1 MLQYLLMIA
10 FYDQPSARLE
20 SRRLRYFIAVAEHLH
35 FGRAA
40 DQLQVA
46 QSALSR
52 HIQELERAL
61 DVRLLNRGRRSVVSL
76 TESGKALLAD
86 GLLGVQQLERA
97 ARSARRAAE
106 GKIGRVAVGYVAS
119 ASLSGV
125 LPRTLERFRNHHDNV
140 SVLLNQMETPLQLDA
155 LRDGLLDVGYI
166 RPRKTYPAGVVARI
180 VYRETMLLAIAA
192 KHPLAAKRIELKH
205 LANQTFIIP
214 QFDEDTGFAEQMAQM
229 ASHGGFEPKAVLHV
243 RDFLTALSLAGGGYG
258 VVPAPRCM
266 LSINVRNVVLKT
278 IQGYAG
284 TVELAVAYRTK
295 TASAAITAFVR
306 EAAQP

>member
-1 MLQYLLMIA
+1 MIL
-10 FYDQPSARLE
+10 FHDQSFAGLE
-20 SRRLRYFIAVAEHLH
+20 SRRLRYFIAVAEQLH
-35 FGRAA
+35 YGRAA
-40 DQLQVA
+40 DQLQIA

-52 HIQELERAL
+52 HIQELERQL
-61 DVRLLNRGRRSVVSL
+61 GVRLLNRGRRSVISL
-76 TESGKALLAD
+76 TESGKALLAE
-86 GLLGVQQLERA
+86 GLLGTQQLARA
-97 ARSARRAAE
+97 VRAARRAAE
-106 GKIGRVAVGYVAS
+106 GEIGRVAVGYVAS

-125 LPRTLERFRNHHDNV
+125 LPRTLERFRIRHENV

-166 RPRKTYPAGVVARI
+166 RPRKTYPTGVLARV

-192 KHPLAAKRIELKH
+192 NHPLAAKRIELKH

-214 QFDEDTGFAEQMAQM
+214 QVDEDTGFAEQMAQM

-278 IQGYAG
+278 IQGYTG
-284 TVELAVAYRTK
+284 TVELAVAYRSSP
-295 TASAAITAFVR
+295 ASAAVAAFVR
-306 EAAQP
+306 ETAKP

>member
-1 MLQYLLMIA
+1 MIL
-10 FYDQPSARLE
+10 FHDQSFAGLE
-20 SRRLRYFIAVAEHLH
+20 SRRLRYFIAVAEQLH
-35 FGRAA
+35 YGRAA
-40 DQLQVA
+40 DQLQIA

-52 HIQELERAL
+52 HIQELERQL
-61 DVRLLNRGRRSVVSL
+61 GVRLLNRGRRSVISL
-76 TESGKALLAD
+76 TESGQALLAE
-86 GLLGVQQLERA
+86 GLLGTHQLARA
-97 ARSARRAAE
+97 VRAARRAAE
-106 GKIGRVAVGYVAS
+106 GEIGRVAVGYVAS

-125 LPRTLERFRNHHDNV
+125 LPRTLERFRIRHENV

-166 RPRKTYPAGVVARI
+166 RPRKTYPTGVLARV

-192 KHPLAAKRIELKH
+192 NHPLAAKRIELKH

-214 QFDEDTGFAEQMAQM
+214 QVDEDTGFAEQMAQM

-278 IQGYAG
+278 IQGYTG
-284 TVELAVAYRTK
+284 TVELAVAYRSSP
-295 TASAAITAFVR
+295 ASAAVAAFVR
-306 EAAQP
+306 ETAKP

>member
-1 MLQYLLMIA
+1 MIL
-10 FYDQPSARLE
+10 FHDQSFAGLE
-20 SRRLRYFIAVAEHLH
+20 SRRLRYFIAVAEQLH
-35 FGRAA
+35 YGRAA
-40 DQLQVA
+40 DQLQIA

-52 HIQELERAL
+52 HIQELERQL
-61 DVRLLNRGRRSVVSL
+61 GVRLLNRGRRSVISL
-76 TESGKALLAD
+76 TESGKALLAE
-86 GLLGVQQLERA
+86 GLLGTHQLARA
-97 ARSARRAAE
+97 VRAARRAAE
-106 GKIGRVAVGYVAS
+106 GEIGRVAVGYVAS

-125 LPRTLERFRNHHDNV
+125 LPRTLERFRIRHENV

-166 RPRKTYPAGVVARI
+166 RPRKTYPTGVLARV

-192 KHPLAAKRIELKH
+192 NHPLAAKRIELKH

-214 QFDEDTGFAEQMAQM
+214 QVDEDTGFAEQMAQM

-278 IQGYAG
+278 IQGYTG
-284 TVELAVAYRTK
+284 TVELAVAYRSSP
-295 TASAAITAFVR
+295 ASAAVAAFVR
-306 EAAQP
+306 ETAKP